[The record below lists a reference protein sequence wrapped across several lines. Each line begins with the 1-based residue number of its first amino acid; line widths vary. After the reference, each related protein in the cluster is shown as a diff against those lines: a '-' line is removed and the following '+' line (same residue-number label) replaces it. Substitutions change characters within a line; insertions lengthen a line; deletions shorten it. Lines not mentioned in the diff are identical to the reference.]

1 MFLFTEFN
9 IFMSTFLILFSVW
22 WLKPNKCKI
31 QCKPSYTLVSIDNLF
46 YYFYLLANIIV
57 FIMITDSKI
66 TSSCNLDISFSYFCL
81 FSRNSLRLFLNK
93 YLLRGIIYFLFI
105 LLYVPIVVFLYIR
118 FFYNN
123 WWSLILV

>member
-1 MFLFTEFN
+1 MFLFTEFI
-9 IFMSTFLILFSVW
+9 IFMSTFLILFSVR

-81 FSRNSLRLFLNK
+81 FSRNSLRLFLNR
-93 YLLRGIIYFLFI
+93 YLLRGIDYYLFFFY
-105 LLYVPIVVFLYIR
+105 LPFIVFYLFKI
-118 FFYNN
+118 FYNN
-123 WWSLILV
+123 WWSLIIV